1 MNERPV
7 VAFASRPVYWSPA
20 PATKQKRPCE
30 RHPREEMMQQY
41 DYIVIFLFCCCPV
54 CELFSGSQWWQM
66 EKHNYEISLFWT
78 KTEEIGNPATFDLQ
92 VWRSKLQPEIPKRVV
107 GECDFVWSQSI
118 AAWGD
123 VAQMVNQS
131 GSPSLWGQT
140 IQDFVETHISWYCLA
155 YCTTQSSRGRT
166 LYIHPVSMKP

>member
-41 DYIVIFLFCCCPV
+41 DHIVIFLFCCCPV
-54 CELFSGSQWWQM
+54 CELFSGSQWWQI
-66 EKHNYEISLFWT
+66 EKHNYEIYPDFEQRRKRSAILQLSITWNSL
-78 KTEEIGNPATFDLQ
+78 Q
-92 VWRSKLQPEIPKRVV
+92 MWRSKMQPEIPKRVV

-118 AAWGD
+118 GAWGN

-140 IQDFVETHISWYCLA
+140 IQDFVETHI
-155 YCTTQSSRGRT
+155 G
-166 LYIHPVSMKP
+166 